1 MTYFFDLDGT
11 ITDSQEGI
19 INCVKYA
26 LKSHGIAEPD
36 YEKLKTYIGPPLVN
50 AFMEVN
56 GVDEET
62 AVELLNKYRERY
74 SKYGVFECKLY
85 DGISK
90 LLKSL
95 SEQGHTL
102 AIVTGKPEHY
112 AKIIA
117 ENLGVKK
124 YFNYI
129 VGPSLS
135 NTEEE
140 KDSLIR
146 RALSLADTK
155 YAVMIG
161 DRKFDIQGAK
171 MNNISS
177 VAVMYGF
184 GTPEELKDANA
195 DYYAET
201 VKDLHNLLLSM

>member
-11 ITDSQEGI
+11 VTDSREGI
-19 INCVKYA
+19 FNCVKYA
-26 LKSHGIAEPD
+26 LESRGIAEPD
-36 YEKLKTYIGPPLVN
+36 YERMKAYIGPPLVKG
-50 AFMEVN
+50 FMEIN

-62 AVELLNKYRERY
+62 AIELLNKYRERY
-74 SKYGVFECKLY
+74 SVYGVYECKLY
-85 DGISK
+85 DGIAE

-95 SEQGHTL
+95 AERGHTL

-124 YFNYI
+124 YFDYI
-129 VGPSLS
+129 IGPSLS

-140 KDSLIR
+140 KDSLVR
-146 RALSLADTK
+146 RALSLMNTK
-155 YAVMIG
+155 NAVMIG
-161 DRKFDIQGAK
+161 DRKFDIEGAK

-184 GTPEELKDANA
+184 GTPEELKNANA
-195 DYYAET
+195 DFYAET
-201 VKDLHNLLLSM
+201 VKDLHNLLLSI